1 MFSFEDYLLKL
12 LTNKE
17 LKVLKKRFT
26 IVQLLRSKLT
36 YRQIAQKLGISTTT
50 AIRLNQR
57 LKIRRPKLKLKKLK
71 LKTRKRHPNYLT
83 KRAAADRV
91 KHKKTRLPWKIG

>member
-26 IVQLLRSKLT
+26 IIQLLKSNLT
-36 YRQIAQKLGISTTT
+36 YRKIAQKIGISTTT
-50 AIRLNQR
+50 VVRLNQR
-57 LKIRRPKLKLKKLK
+57 LKIRKFKKKNYMEKSAPMPKNVYKKK
-71 LKTRKRHPNYLT
+71 QK
-83 KRAAADRV
+83 
-91 KHKKTRLPWKIG
+91 LPWKIG